1 MLILSSKMHL
11 SSEQIVTSKT
21 ISGKFFKRVFSFF
34 LSSFSIPLMGR
45 QLFFICRTLLLGF
58 LFLVVAPAFASD
70 SQNHGPHFSDLIITT
85 SRTQLLLFG
94 QVNNGI
100 SDEMR
105 QGLPNGIPMQFTF
118 MVELNKTEKNWP
130 DLQLVALQFQHV
142 LSYDPLQENY
152 RLECSEKKKKVE
164 VFADLE
170 AAIKAINEINGLAVI
185 DLSQL
190 VPDSS
195 YQLQVK
201 ANLYTNNLPMNLD
214 SILPFAS
221 WWDVETD
228 WHTIEFTY

>member
-1 MLILSSKMHL
+1 
-11 SSEQIVTSKT
+11 
-21 ISGKFFKRVFSFF
+21 
-34 LSSFSIPLMGR
+34 MGR
-45 QLFFICRTLLLGF
+45 QLFLICRALLLVF
-58 LFLVVAPAFASD
+58 LFLVSAPAFASD
-70 SQNHGPHFSDLIITT
+70 SQNHGPHFSDLIITP
-85 SRTQLLLFG
+85 SKTQLLLFG

-100 SDEMR
+100 SEEMR
-105 QGLPNGIPMQFTF
+105 QGLPNGIPMQFSF
-118 MVELNKTEKNWP
+118 MVELNKIEQNWP

-142 LSYDPLQENY
+142 LSYDTLQENY

-195 YQLQVK
+195 YQLRVK